1 MSSRN
6 TKRKNKR
13 PIFPGSRRQPDA
25 TDIKYVKR
33 TILCLPIIS
42 AMVAS
47 ALSAEPLKNYDT
59 AISDYANRDSSF
71 FTDKEERKIKQLF
84 SQSPEE
90 WENTDKYSSLS
101 YNKDKSNLELP
112 SFISINPIISSKII
126 NQSGIIFKS
135 YVVKP
140 KDTLFRIAKALRT
153 TAAKITEANGLKK
166 GSVLK
171 VGQNLSIPVKVG
183 NASRQKV
190 EYRRVFLTPV
200 LNSRITSRFGKR
212 KDPFHTGGG
221 GYHTGIDLAGPQ
233 GAPILASAEG
243 TVSFAGVNGG
253 YGNSVIID
261 HGNGYR
267 TMYAHCAKITVEEG
281 TKVKPGTV
289 IGAVGRTGSATGS
302 HLHFEVFYNGKRIN
316 PEAALRKTLKIVT
329 NLDTGKVAKI

>member
-13 PIFPGSRRQPDA
+13 PQFLGSRRQPGQ

-47 ALSAEPLKNYDT
+47 ALSADPLKNYDT
-59 AISDYANRDSSF
+59 AISDYANKDSSF

-90 WENTDKYSSLS
+90 WEVDKYSSLS

-112 SFISINPIISSKII
+112 SFISINPIISSKIVH
-126 NQSGIIFKS
+126 QSGIIFKS
-135 YVVKP
+135 YIVKP
-140 KDTLFRIAKALRT
+140 KDTLFRIAKSLKT
-153 TAAKITEANGLKK
+153 TAARITEANGMKK
-166 GSVLK
+166 GGVLK
-171 VGQNLSIPVKVG
+171 VGQSLSVPVKVA
-183 NASRQKV
+183 NASRQKI
-190 EYRRVFLTPV
+190 EFRRVFLYPV
-200 LNSRITSRFGKR
+200 LNARVSSRFGKR
-212 KDPFHTGGG
+212 RDPFHTGGG

-243 TVSFAGVNGG
+243 TVTFAGVNGG
-253 YGNSVIID
+253 YGNSVIVD

-281 TKVKPGTV
+281 TKVKAGTV

-329 NLDTGKVAKI
+329 NLDAGKVAKI

>member
-13 PIFPGSRRQPDA
+13 SQFSGSRRHPDA
-25 TDIKYVKR
+25 ADIKYVKR
-33 TILCLPIIS
+33 TILCLPILS

-47 ALSAEPLKNYDT
+47 ALSADPLKNYDS
-59 AISDYANRDSSF
+59 AINDYANKDSSF

-90 WENTDKYSSLS
+90 WEAEKYSSLS
-101 YNKDKSNLELP
+101 YDKDKSNLELP
-112 SFISINPIISSKII
+112 SFISINPIVSSKIVS
-126 NQSGIIFKS
+126 QSGIILKS

-140 KDTLFRIAKALRT
+140 KDTLFRIAKTLKT

-171 VGQNLSIPVKVG
+171 VGQSLSVPVKVA
-183 NASRQKV
+183 NASRQKI
-190 EYRRVFLTPV
+190 EFRRVFLTPV
-200 LNSRITSRFGKR
+200 LNARISSRFGKR

-243 TVSFAGVNGG
+243 VVSFAGVNGG
-253 YGNSVIID
+253 YGNSVIVD
-261 HGNGYR
+261 HGNGYK

-281 TKVKPGTV
+281 TKVKAGTV

-302 HLHFEVFYNGKRIN
+302 HLHFEVFYNGNRIN